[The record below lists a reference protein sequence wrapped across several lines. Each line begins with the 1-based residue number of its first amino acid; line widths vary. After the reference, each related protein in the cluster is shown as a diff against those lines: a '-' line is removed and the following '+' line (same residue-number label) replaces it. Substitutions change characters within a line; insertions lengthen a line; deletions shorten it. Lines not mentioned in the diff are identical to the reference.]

1 MSKHVCVCACVCHQA
16 VPGDLVAC
24 SGRPGGGWA
33 GGGGGGGV
41 IKDQGRRP
49 FPVPGEDEW
58 LCLKVAAFGRGA
70 IRVSSEPAAL
80 AVLWTKTGP
89 WV

>member
-1 MSKHVCVCACVCHQA
+1 MCVCVRVFVIRQS
-16 VPGDLVAC
+16 LVTLSRA
-24 SGRPGGGWA
+24 A
-33 GGGGGGGV
+33 GGGGL

>member
-1 MSKHVCVCACVCHQA
+1 MSEHVCVCVCVCHQA
-16 VPGDLVAC
+16 LPGDLVPC
-24 SGRPGGGWA
+24 S
-33 GGGGGGGV
+33 GGV

-58 LCLKVAAFGRGA
+58 LCLKVAALGRGA

-89 WV
+89 WD